1 MILVLRQDCTREE
14 VAYAEKR
21 LKELGLEPHTLFGVE
36 RTVIAAI
43 GDERK
48 TSVDQLSQIPGVDT
62 VMPILAP
69 YKLASKESHPT
80 TSVFEIGG
88 ECDAGASTALDNCGA
103 GGSSA
108 LVSCGARG
116 SPALGATQPP
126 LKPAPRR
133 SNTIEFGGKK
143 IPFIAGPCSVEGR
156 TQIIEAAHAVQ
167 EAGAS
172 GLRAGAFKP
181 RTSPYQFQGLAE
193 EGLEYLAEARD
204 ATGLPIITEVLT
216 PADVP
221 LVAKYADVLQIGTRN
236 MQNFLLLR
244 ACGAARTPVLLK
256 RGMSATLE
264 EYLLAAEYIL
274 AGGNPRVLLCER
286 GIRTF
291 ENYVRNTFALAMVP
305 ALKEKSHLPV
315 LADPSHGTGVRKFV
329 PPMTKAAVACGAD
342 GILIEV
348 HPDPEKA
355 LTDGAQTISVKD
367 FAKLVK
373 ECRAVAEAV
382 GRAV

>member
-1 MILVLRQDCTREE
+1 MILVLRQGCTREE
-14 VAYAEKR
+14 VTHAEER
-21 LKELGLEPHTLFGVE
+21 LKEIGMIPHTLFGVE

-48 TSVDQLSQIPGVDT
+48 ISADQLSLIPGVEN
-62 VMPILAP
+62 VLPILAP
-69 YKLASKESHPT
+69 YKLASREMQPT
-80 TSVFEIGG
+80 PSVFSIGG
-88 ECDAGASTALDNCGA
+88 ADSPCG
-103 GGSSA
+103 G
-108 LVSCGARG
+108 
-116 SPALGATQPP
+116 
-126 LKPAPRR
+126 K
-133 SNTIEFGGKK
+133 SNKVEFGGKT
-143 IPFIAGPCSVEGR
+143 IPFIAGPCAVEGR
-156 TQIIEAAHAVQ
+156 TQVLEVAQAVK
-167 EAGAS
+167 EAGATA
-172 GLRAGAFKP
+172 LRAGAFKP

-204 ATGLPIITEVLT
+204 ATGLPIVTEVLT
-216 PADVP
+216 PSDVP
-221 LVAKYADVLQIGTRN
+221 MVAKYADVLQIGTRN

-244 ACGAARTPVLLK
+244 ACGAIRTPVLLK

-264 EYLLAAEYIL
+264 EYLLAAEYVL

-315 LADPSHGTGVRKFV
+315 LADPSHGTGVRKLV
-329 PPMTKAAVACGAD
+329 PPMTKAAIACGAD

-355 LTDGAQTISVKD
+355 LTDGSQTISVKD
-367 FAKLVK
+367 FAKLIK
-373 ECRAVAEAV
+373 ESRAVAEAV

>member
-1 MILVLRQDCTREE
+1 MILVFRQGCTREE
-14 VAYAEKR
+14 VAYAEEK
-21 LKELGLEPHTLFGVE
+21 LKAIGMVPHTLCGVE

-48 TSVDQLSQIPGVDT
+48 TSAEELSIIPGVEN
-62 VMPILAP
+62 VLPILAP
-69 YKLASKESHPT
+69 YKLASREMQPT
-80 TSVFEIGG
+80 PSVFHIGG
-88 ECDAGASTALDNCGA
+88 SDSPCG
-103 GGSSA
+103 G
-108 LVSCGARG
+108 
-116 SPALGATQPP
+116 T
-126 LKPAPRR
+126 
-133 SNTIEFGGKK
+133 SNRVEFGGKT
-143 IPFIAGPCSVEGR
+143 IPFIAGPCAVEGR
-156 TQIIEAAHAVQ
+156 SQVLEVAQAVK
-167 EAGAS
+167 EAGATA
-172 GLRAGAFKP
+172 LRAGAFKP

-204 ATGLPIITEVLT
+204 ATGLPIVTEVLT

-221 LVAKYADVLQIGTRN
+221 LVAKYTDVLQVGTRN

-244 ACGAARTPVLLK
+244 ACGAIRTPVLLK

-274 AGGNPRVLLCER
+274 AGGNPRVMLCER

-291 ENYVRNTFALAMVP
+291 ETYVRNTFALAMVP

-329 PPMTKAAVACGAD
+329 PPMTKASIACGAD

-367 FAKLVK
+367 FAKLIK
-373 ECRAVAEAV
+373 ESRAVAEAV
-382 GRAV
+382 GRTV

>member
-1 MILVLRQDCTREE
+1 MILVFRQGCTSEE
-14 VAYAEKR
+14 VANAEER
-21 LKELGLEPHTLFGVE
+21 LKAIGMIPHTLCGVE

-48 TSVDQLSQIPGVDT
+48 TSAEELSMIPGVEN
-62 VMPILAP
+62 VLPILAP
-69 YKLASKESHPT
+69 YKLASREMQPT
-80 TSVFEIGG
+80 ASVFHIGG
-88 ECDAGASTALDNCGA
+88 DDSPCG
-103 GGSSA
+103 G
-108 LVSCGARG
+108 
-116 SPALGATQPP
+116 
-126 LKPAPRR
+126 K
-133 SNTIEFGGKK
+133 SNRVEFGGKT
-143 IPFIAGPCSVEGR
+143 IPFIAGPCAVEGR
-156 TQIIEAAHAVQ
+156 SQVLEVAYAVK
-167 EAGAS
+167 EAGATA
-172 GLRAGAFKP
+172 LRAGAFKP

-204 ATGLPIITEVLT
+204 ATGLPIVTEVLT

-221 LVAKYADVLQIGTRN
+221 LVAKYADVLQVGTRN

-244 ACGAARTPVLLK
+244 ACGAIRTPVLLK

-264 EYLLAAEYIL
+264 EYLLAAEYLL
-274 AGGNPRVLLCER
+274 AGGNPRVMLCER

-291 ENYVRNTFALAMVP
+291 ETYVRNTFALAMVP

-315 LADPSHGTGVRKFV
+315 LADPSHGTGVRKLV
-329 PPMTKAAVACGAD
+329 PPMTKAAIACGAD

-373 ECRAVAEAV
+373 ESRAVAEAV